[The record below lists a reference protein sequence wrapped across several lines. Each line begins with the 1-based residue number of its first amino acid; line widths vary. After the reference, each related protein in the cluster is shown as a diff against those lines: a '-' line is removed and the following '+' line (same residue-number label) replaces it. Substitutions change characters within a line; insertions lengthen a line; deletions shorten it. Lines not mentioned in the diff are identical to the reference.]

1 MKFRYRI
8 IAAGLVAAVAAAAPA
23 VGRAEPPAGS
33 KNFNPPTA
41 APNYF
46 SNESGPVLQ
55 QPAPLPVARPVE
67 PAPAPAAAAPAPAP
81 RPRAVA
87 GDKSRR
93 HVIRMVKSRD
103 RGRTAHTQARA
114 ADKRRTVAAGSNKT
128 IVKTVAKTDGPR
140 SAKLAHAEPH
150 SPKTRAA
157 AKGQRTRAADRR
169 AGHG

>member
-67 PAPAPAAAAPAPAP
+67 PAPAPAAAALAPTP
-81 RPRAVA
+81 RPTVKAE
-87 GDKSRR
+87 DKPRR
-93 HVIRMVKSRD
+93 HVLRVVKSRD
-103 RGRTAHTQARA
+103 RGRTVHTKTGA
-114 ADKRRTVAAGSNKT
+114 ADNRRPVAARSNKT
-128 IVKTVAKTDGPR
+128 TEKAVAGTDSGRTGCGDPR
-140 SAKLAHAEPH
+140 
-150 SPKTRAA
+150 
-157 AKGQRTRAADRR
+157 
-169 AGHG
+169 